1 MSNIIEKTNEA
12 FQTAKLTSYWLYL
25 AGLDEAVEYAKLINL
40 NQMDGGQIPHY
51 DVMKRINPIIHEI
64 RYKSINEYI
73 RKSGCKNIV
82 DIACGYSP
90 RGILFAREGFN
101 YIGLDLPVVASE
113 LAPVVESLN
122 LEKLRYCGGDA
133 TNYQSLMDAVSD
145 VDGPVCVVV
154 EGITMYLNTKDV
166 ETLYNNVARILRS
179 RPGSVFITTDPG
191 FGYVFSGVIN
201 AMMPTERFMPT
212 VGMLFEMYNWASD
225 GGITHQTERRSLES
239 EVQRFLDCGLKAV
252 PSPTLPSSVEMKSID
267 SVDEEVRE
275 KILQSLQ
282 MPNVFISS
290 AVEDYEDDDDISSVF
305 GITAAKA
312 HDKIKIEI
320 TGRLDT
326 ITVPKLLELITDC
339 EDGITEVEIDLS
351 KVEYISAAGYRSFH
365 LIRKDFPHKKLTL
378 TGASEEIQKVID
390 NDEIIKKL

>member
-25 AGLDEAVEYAKLINL
+25 AGLDEAVEYAKLINI

-154 EGITMYLNTKDV
+154 EGITMYLNTRDV

-191 FGYVFSGVIN
+191 FGYMFSGVIN
-201 AMMPTERFMPT
+201 AMMPPERFMPT

-225 GGITHQTERRSLES
+225 GGITHQTERRTLES
-239 EVQRFLDCGLKAV
+239 EVQRFFDCGLKAV

-290 AVEDYEDDDDISSVF
+290 AVEDYADIDDISSEF
-305 GITAAKA
+305 GITSVTDG
-312 HDKIKIEI
+312 DKIKIEI

-339 EDGITEVEIDLS
+339 EDEITEVEIDLS

-365 LIRKDFPHKKLTL
+365 LIRKDFPNKKLTL

>member
-1 MSNIIEKTNEA
+1 MSNLIEKTNEA

-25 AGLDEAVEYAKLINL
+25 AGLDEAVEYAKLINID
-40 NQMDGGQIPHY
+40 QMDSGQIPHY

-122 LEKLRYCGGDA
+122 IEKLRYCGGDA
-133 TNYQSLMDAVSD
+133 TNYQSLMDAISD
-145 VDGPVCVVV
+145 IEGSVCIVV

-166 ETLYNNVARILRS
+166 ETLYNNVSKILRS

-191 FGYVFSGVIN
+191 FGYMFSGVIN
-201 AMMPTERFMPT
+201 AMMPPEMFMPT

-225 GGITHQTERRSLES
+225 GGITHQTERRTLES
-239 EVQRFLDCGLKAV
+239 EVQRFFECGLKAV
-252 PSPTLPSSVEMKSID
+252 PSPTLPISVEMKSID

-282 MPNVFISS
+282 MPNVFVAS
-290 AVEDYEDDDDISSVF
+290 AVEDYEKNDDIFSNF
-305 GITAAKA
+305 GITSELNY
-312 HDKIKIEI
+312 DTIKIVM

-326 ITVPKLLELITDC
+326 ITVPKLLELVANCKEEITK
-339 EDGITEVEIDLS
+339 VEIDLS
-351 KVEYISAAGYRSFH
+351 KIEYISAAGYRSFH
-365 LIRKDFPHKKLTL
+365 LIRKDFPNKKLIL
-378 TGASEEIQKVID
+378 IGASEEIQKVID
-390 NDEIIKKL
+390 NDEIIKKI

>member
-25 AGLDEAVEYAKLINL
+25 AGIDEAVEYAKLINL
-40 NQMDGGQIPHY
+40 DQMDSSQIPHY

-90 RGILFAREGFN
+90 RGILFARDGFN
-101 YIGLDLPVVASE
+101 YVGLDLPVVASE
-113 LAPVVESLN
+113 LAPVVEGLN

-133 TNYQSLMDAVSD
+133 TNYQSLMDAISD
-145 VDGPVCVVV
+145 IDGPVCVVV

-166 ETLYNNVARILRS
+166 ETLYNNVSRLLRS

-191 FGYVFSGVIN
+191 FGYMFTGVIN
-201 AMMPTERFMPT
+201 AMMPPEKFMST

-239 EVQRFLDCGLKAV
+239 EVQRFYDCGLKAV
-252 PSPTLPSSVEMKSID
+252 PSPTLANPVEMKSID
-267 SVDEEVRE
+267 SVDEEARE

-290 AVEDYEDDDDISSVF
+290 AVEDYVDIGDNSSVF
-305 GITAAKA
+305 GITSITDC
-312 HDKIKIEI
+312 DKIKIEI

-326 ITVPKLLELITDC
+326 ITVPKLLELIIDC
-339 EDGITEVEIDLS
+339 EDEITEVEIDLS

-365 LIRKDFPHKKLTL
+365 LIRKDFPNKKLTL

>member
-1 MSNIIEKTNEA
+1 M
-12 FQTAKLTSYWLYL
+12 
-25 AGLDEAVEYAKLINL
+25 
-40 NQMDGGQIPHY
+40 
-51 DVMKRINPIIHEI
+51 
-64 RYKSINEYI
+64 
-73 RKSGCKNIV
+73 
-82 DIACGYSP
+82 
-90 RGILFAREGFN
+90 
-101 YIGLDLPVVASE
+101 
-113 LAPVVESLN
+113 
-122 LEKLRYCGGDA
+122 
-133 TNYQSLMDAVSD
+133 
-145 VDGPVCVVV
+145 
-154 EGITMYLNTKDV
+154 
-166 ETLYNNVARILRS
+166 
-179 RPGSVFITTDPG
+179 
-191 FGYVFSGVIN
+191 
-201 AMMPTERFMPT
+201 
-212 VGMLFEMYNWASD
+212 
-225 GGITHQTERRSLES
+225 
-239 EVQRFLDCGLKAV
+239 KAV

>member
-25 AGLDEAVEYAKLINL
+25 AGIDEAVEYAKLINL
-40 NQMDGGQIPHY
+40 DQMDSSQIPHY

-90 RGILFAREGFN
+90 RGILFARDGFN
-101 YIGLDLPVVASE
+101 YVGLDLPVVASE
-113 LAPVVESLN
+113 LAPVVEGLN

-133 TNYQSLMDAVSD
+133 TNYQSLMDAISD
-145 VDGPVCVVV
+145 IDGPVCVVV

-166 ETLYNNVARILRS
+166 ETLYNNVSRLLRS

-191 FGYVFSGVIN
+191 FGYMFTGVIN
-201 AMMPTERFMPT
+201 AMMPPEKFMPT

-239 EVQRFLDCGLKAV
+239 EVQRFFDCGLKAV
-252 PSPTLPSSVEMKSID
+252 PSPTLANPVEMKSID
-267 SVDEEVRE
+267 SVDEEARE

-290 AVEDYEDDDDISSVF
+290 AVEDYVDIGDNSSVF
-305 GITAAKA
+305 GITSITDC
-312 HDKIKIEI
+312 DKIKIEI

-339 EDGITEVEIDLS
+339 EDEITEVEIDLS

-365 LIRKDFPHKKLTL
+365 LIRKDFPNKKLTL